1 MDVDVR
7 FRVYVED
14 YKLFTREDKV
24 LVAVSGGRDSML
36 LLTLLHRYGMELELA
51 HCNFQLRDV
60 ESDGDEELVLSYAA
74 LLGVKV
80 HVRRFDTTSY
90 AEKHRISIQM
100 AARELRYDWFEKVRK
115 ERACKYIA
123 IAQHKN
129 DHIETVLL
137 NLSRGTGLLG
147 MQGILPKRDKILRP
161 LLFLSSAEVLE
172 AVQTLGIPYRDDSSN
187 FSNKYAR
194 NKIRLDIIPH
204 FEQLSAD
211 FVDIMNDNIL
221 RFQES
226 QRVLQYFVEQKR
238 KELLVKIGPDD
249 WEIAKESIRGLDLA
263 LLYFLF
269 EPFGFSKNVLADLV
283 QSLDKESGRI
293 FESDRYQL
301 LLDRTVLRLRHNHY
315 EQEVAQLNADQDILV
330 WRNYRFT
337 VSTSPDLSID
347 RDVSVALL
355 DYDKLVFPL
364 KVRSWQEG
372 DSFQPLGMEGKKK
385 VSDFLIQKKINLFDK
400 RAVPIWL
407 NGNGELIWI
416 ANYQIDNRYKIT
428 ENTQKVL
435 KLVCNIS
442 RYEYK

>member
-1 MDVDVR
+1 MDINVR
-7 FRVYVED
+7 FSRYVED
-14 YKLFTREDKV
+14 YKLFTKTDKV

-36 LLTLLHRYGMELELA
+36 LLTLLHRYGVEMELV
-51 HCNFQLRDV
+51 HCNFQLRNE
-60 ESDGDEELVLSYAA
+60 ESDGDEALVLKYAGQ
-74 LLGVKV
+74 LGIKT
-80 HVRRFDTTSY
+80 HVRRFDTIAY
-90 AEKHRISIQM
+90 AQKHKMSIQM
-100 AARELRYDWFEKVRK
+100 AARELRYDWFEKVRE

-129 DHIETVLL
+129 DHVETVLL

-147 MQGILPKRDKILRP
+147 MQGILPKRGRLLRP
-161 LLFLSSAEVLE
+161 LLFMTSKEVLE
-172 AVQTLGIPYRDDSSN
+172 AVNILEIPYRDDSSN

-194 NKIRLDIIPH
+194 NKIRLDIIPQ
-204 FEQLSAD
+204 FEQLSPD
-211 FVDIMNDNIL
+211 FIQVMEDNIV

-238 KELLVKIGPDD
+238 KELLLKIGPNE
-249 WEIAKESIRGLDLA
+249 WEIAKESIRGQDLA

-269 EPFGFSKNVLADLV
+269 EPFGFSKNILADLV
-283 QSLDKESGRI
+283 QSLDKESGRV
-293 FESDRYQL
+293 FESDGYQL
-301 LLDRTVLRLRHNHY
+301 LLDRTKLRLRYNRY
-315 EQEVAQLNADQDILV
+315 EEEVAQLNADQDNLI
-330 WRNYRFT
+330 WRNYSFT
-337 VSTSPDLSID
+337 VSTSQDLSID
-347 RDVSVALL
+347 RDTSVALL

-372 DSFQPLGMEGKKK
+372 DNFQPLGMEGKKK

-400 RAVPIWL
+400 REVPIWL
-407 NGNGELIWI
+407 NGNGEIIWI

>member
-14 YKLFTREDKV
+14 YKLFTKTDKV

-36 LLTLLHRYGMELELA
+36 LLTLLYRYGVRVELA
-51 HCNFQLRDV
+51 HCNFQLRNE
-60 ESDGDEELVLSYAA
+60 ESDGDEELVLNYAA
-74 LLGVKV
+74 QLGVKTYV
-80 HVRRFDTTSY
+80 HRFDTTSY
-90 AEKHRISIQM
+90 AESHKISIQM

-115 ERACKYIA
+115 ESGCKYIA

-129 DHIETVLL
+129 DHVETVLL

-147 MQGILPKRDKILRP
+147 MQGILPKRGKILRP
-161 LLFLSSAEVLE
+161 LLFLTSAEVLE
-172 AVQTLGIPYRDDSSN
+172 AVNTLGIPYRDDSSN

-194 NKIRLDIIPH
+194 NKIRLDIIPQ
-204 FEQLSAD
+204 FEQLSSE

-226 QRVLQYFVEQKR
+226 QRVLQYFVDQKR
-238 KELLVKIGPDD
+238 EELLVKIGPDD
-249 WEIAKESIRGLDLA
+249 WEIAKESIRGQDLA

-269 EPFGFSKNVLADLV
+269 EPFGFSKNVLTDLI
-283 QSLDKESGRI
+283 QSLEKESGRV
-293 FESDRYQL
+293 FESDSHRL
-301 LLDRTVLRLRHNHY
+301 LVDRTKLKLRHKHY
-315 EQEVAQLNADQDILV
+315 EEEVAQLNEGQEILV
-330 WRNYRFT
+330 WRNYSFT
-337 VSTSPDLSID
+337 VCTSPDFSID
-347 RDVSVALL
+347 RNVAIAQL

-364 KVRSWQEG
+364 IVRSWQEG
-372 DSFQPLGMEGKKK
+372 DYFQPLGMEGKKK

-400 RAVPIWL
+400 REVPIWF